1 MTHTLRHAGR
11 SVHAASGTGSTLR
24 EVRGL
29 RLLPLQGGT
38 LHPLACDAII
48 ALPHEQRLVPAL
60 QPHMVHRECLAR
72 LPRYLLNLDFAR
84 SVVHASALGE
94 CARACM
100 HACGCAAC
108 VCAHARVCVRV
119 CVCV

>member
-1 MTHTLRHAGR
+1 M
-11 SVHAASGTGSTLR
+11 HAASGTGSTLR

-108 VCAHARVCVRV
+108 VCAHARVCVCV

>member
-1 MTHTLRHAGR
+1 M
-11 SVHAASGTGSTLR
+11 HAASGTGSTLR

-60 QPHMVHRECLAR
+60 QPHMVHRECVAR
-72 LPRYLLNLDFAR
+72 LPRYFLNLDFAR
-84 SVVHASALGE
+84 SVVLASALGE

-100 HACGCAAC
+100 HASACAEC
-108 VCAHARVCVRV
+108 VCAHARVCV
-119 CVCV
+119 